1 MTKFRFAVLAC
12 LCLGFAIICS
22 AQASTSRWAEQRAN
36 DWYAQQPWL
45 VGSNYIPATAINEL
59 EMWQADTF
67 DPQRIDLELGW
78 AESIGLNTMRVFLH
92 DLLWQQ
98 DAAGFQKRIDTF
110 LTIANKHHIRILF
123 VLFDSC
129 WDPDPQLGKQRDPRP
144 GVHNSGWVQSPGA
157 AALKDPAQ
165 VPRLEAYVKGV
176 VGAFANDPRILG
188 WDVWNE
194 PGGMNDG
201 SYEKQELPNKRDLV
215 RALLPKVFA
224 WAREAGASQPL
235 TSGLWDGDWASLEK
249 LDPIQQ
255 IQLEQS
261 DMLIFPQLQQ
271 ARRFPEACRTNCRN
285 ITAPFSAPN
294 TWRAR
299 NGSTFEGI
307 LPIAKKYKVAA
318 INWGLVAGKTQT
330 WYPLGFLGTSLHR
343 PSEPELWFHEIFR
356 NQWPT
361 LPPGTKPTSSAR
373 PSAPPKPGAQGES
386 PSLRPVPPH
395 SANAT
400 PSESAAEPPLPPSGA
415 SPKRSTCLRAFLR
428 QLHAPPSHSVLSQ
441 FPYSGPQCFRG
452 QSSQLR

>member
-1 MTKFRFAVLAC
+1 VQEQKPAMKKIAAVFLFS
-12 LCLGFAIICS
+12 LFSTTISS
-22 AQASTSRWAEQRAN
+22 AQSARWTEQRAN

-78 AESIGLNTMRVFLH
+78 AESIGLNAMRVFLH

-98 DAAGFQKRIDTF
+98 DAPGFQKRIDIF

-129 WDPDPQLGKQRDPRP
+129 WDPYPQLGKQRDPRP

-157 AALKDPAQ
+157 AALKDPEQ

-176 VGAFANDPRILG
+176 VSAFAHDPRILG

-201 SYEKQELPNKRDLV
+201 SYEKEELPNKRALV
-215 RALLPKVFA
+215 VALLPQAFA

-235 TSGLWDGDWASLEK
+235 TSGLWDGDWAYIDK
-249 LDPIQQ
+249 LDPIQK

-261 DMLIFPQLQQ
+261 DVLSFHNYSKPDDFLKHVRELQKYHRPILCTEYM
-271 ARRFPEACRTNCRN
+271 ARPMH
-285 ITAPFSAPN
+285 
-294 TWRAR
+294 
-299 NGSTFEGI
+299 STFQGI

-330 WYPLGFLGTSLHR
+330 YLPWDSWAHPYTDHQPK
-343 PSEPELWFHEIFR
+343 EWFHEIFQTNGQPYR
-356 NQWPT
+356 QQEVDLIGQLT
-361 LPPGTKPTSSAR
+361 
-373 PSAPPKPGAQGES
+373 
-386 PSLRPVPPH
+386 H
-395 SANAT
+395 ST
-400 PSESAAEPPLPPSGA
+400 
-415 SPKRSTCLRAFLR
+415 
-428 QLHAPPSHSVLSQ
+428 
-441 FPYSGPQCFRG
+441 
-452 QSSQLR
+452 